1 VKAGLAGVA
10 AALLL
15 AAGCGGSGSDPPPNA
30 ASLVPAQALVFA
42 RIDSDRGSAQLR
54 SAQSVLDKFPFR
66 QQVLDGIRALLAQGH
81 GNLGPLEDSVGPE
94 VDLAMVGGGGNVGP
108 VAYTQPADPKAFA
121 AQLDQR
127 KLVHTTI
134 AGWTVFSSSQAYL
147 DTVEQRKADLSDA
160 PAFRAAAATL
170 PESALVAAYASPLG
184 AHAVLRTAGTQ
195 AAGIGGVVSGTKWT
209 AAALT
214 SSAGAVQLE
223 VHTRQT
229 TPAPPG
235 TAASLADKIPAGSIV
250 ALSLA
255 RGGSTIT
262 PQMRSQLRS
271 LGGATGLDLPTLVG
285 AFDGPL
291 IAYLRAGVPIPEVTI
306 ASRPAHPARLVP
318 AVAKLIARMAK
329 AQVTPV
335 PTKVDG
341 GTLNAV
347 DLGSITIYF
356 GVNDGIF
363 VVTDSANALAELNG
377 SVGHL
382 TGEGVF
388 KDAAGASDMPGDNQG
403 FLFVDVKDAL
413 PALNGFAQLANQ
425 TLPPSVQED
434 LKPLR
439 SLLVYGA
446 RSGPVQTLVAHLATD

>member
-1 VKAGLAGVA
+1 
-10 AALLL
+10 
-15 AAGCGGSGSDPPPNA
+15 
-30 ASLVPAQALVFA
+30 
-42 RIDSDRGSAQLR
+42 
-54 SAQSVLDKFPFR
+54 
-66 QQVLDGIRALLAQGH
+66 
-81 GNLGPLEDSVGPE
+81 
-94 VDLAMVGGGGNVGP
+94 
-108 VAYTQPADPKAFA
+108 
-121 AQLDQR
+121 
-127 KLVHTTI
+127 
-134 AGWTVFSSSQAYL
+134 
-147 DTVEQRKADLSDA
+147 
-160 PAFRAAAATL
+160 
-170 PESALVAAYASPLG
+170 
-184 AHAVLRTAGTQ
+184 
-195 AAGIGGVVSGTKWT
+195 
-209 AAALT
+209 
-214 SSAGAVQLE
+214 
-223 VHTRQT
+223 
-229 TPAPPG
+229 
-235 TAASLADKIPAGSIV
+235 
-250 ALSLA
+250 
-255 RGGSTIT
+255 
-262 PQMRSQLRS
+262 MRSQLRS